1 MELNEKIGKR
11 DVGFCRVL
19 RNVGVMP
26 RGRIGL
32 YEFWK
37 SVGFDTVPRQQVRR
51 RRSEWILHATDRGG
65 GVLYGLPA
73 TAEAQ
78 NNRASNWLEGP
89 IRPESIF
96 PKFFAS
102 FAGRDITGCRFLNP
116 LGRPSN
122 T

>member
-1 MELNEKIGKR
+1 MELNQKIGKR

-32 YEFWK
+32 YELWK

-65 GVLYGLPA
+65 GCCTAFLQPRKRRITGRPDGLKVQSGRRVFFQIFCFFYRQGYHGLPFFES
-73 TAEAQ
+73 TREA
-78 NNRASNWLEGP
+78 
-89 IRPESIF
+89 
-96 PKFFAS
+96 
-102 FAGRDITGCRFLNP
+102 
-116 LGRPSN
+116 
-122 T
+122 

>member
-65 GVLYGLPA
+65 GGCC
-73 TAEAQ
+73 TAFLQ
-78 NNRASNWLEGP
+78 PRK
-89 IRPESIF
+89 R
-96 PKFFAS
+96 
-102 FAGRDITGCRFLNP
+102 RITGRPTGLKVQSGRRVFFQNFL
-116 LGRPSN
+116 LLLQAGISRAAVF
-122 T
+122 

>member
-1 MELNEKIGKR
+1 MW
-11 DVGFCRVL
+11 GFCRVL

-32 YEFWK
+32 YELWK

-51 RRSEWILHATDRGG
+51 WRSEWILQCNRQEGCC
-65 GVLYGLPA
+65 
-73 TAEAQ
+73 TAFLQ
-78 NNRASNWLEGP
+78 PRKRRITG
-89 IRPESIF
+89 RPNALKIQSGRRV
-96 PKFFAS
+96 FFQFFYFF

-116 LGRPSN
+116 LGRLSN